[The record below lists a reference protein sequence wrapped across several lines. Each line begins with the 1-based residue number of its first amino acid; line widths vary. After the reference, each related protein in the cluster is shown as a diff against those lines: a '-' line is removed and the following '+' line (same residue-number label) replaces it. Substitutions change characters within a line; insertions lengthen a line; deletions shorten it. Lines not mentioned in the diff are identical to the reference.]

1 MWKRMKRV
9 VSSRV
14 DAILERN
21 NDGIT
26 PDRLYRLKL
35 EELEANLAKSRHAV
49 MEAQSHVRSLEE
61 SLTKADKDIADTDAR
76 IREAVALENDS
87 LAKERIYHLQNH
99 QLRRSAIVVQLEESR
114 QMLAKVQEVHE
125 QAKMV
130 TERRKVEAEIEFGVF
145 RK

>member
-1 MWKRMKRV
+1 MKRV

-14 DAILERN
+14 DSILERN

-26 PDRLYRLKL
+26 PDRLYRLRL
-35 EELEANLAKSRHAV
+35 EELEASLTKSRHAV

-61 SLTKADKDIADTDAR
+61 SLIKADKDIADTDAK

-99 QLRRSAIVVQLEESR
+99 QLRRSGIVVQLEEAR

-125 QAKMV
+125 QAKMI

>member
-1 MWKRMKRV
+1 MWKRMKRA

-14 DAILERN
+14 DAILDKN
-21 NDGIT
+21 GDGIT
-26 PDRLYRLKL
+26 PDRLYRLRV
-35 EELEANLAKSRHAV
+35 EELEANLTKSRHAV
-49 MEAQSHVRSLEE
+49 MQAQAHVRSLEE
-61 SLTKADKDIADTDAR
+61 SLIKADKDIAETDAK

-99 QLRRSAIVVQLEESR
+99 QLRRSGITVQLDEAR
-114 QMLAKVQEVHE
+114 QILAKVQDAHE
-125 QAKMV
+125 QAKLV